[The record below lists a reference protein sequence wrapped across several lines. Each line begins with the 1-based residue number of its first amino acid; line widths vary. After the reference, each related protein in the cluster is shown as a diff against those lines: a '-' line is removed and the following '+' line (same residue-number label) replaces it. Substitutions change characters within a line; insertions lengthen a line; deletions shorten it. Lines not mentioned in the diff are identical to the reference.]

1 MLSLRVPFIRLS
13 VMNVGT
19 VHVLCFVVENL
30 KQDDVGEPI
39 LDVILEAGDLLY
51 FPRGTIHQVLTL
63 VLQGP

>member
-19 VHVLCFVVENL
+19 VLCFVVENL